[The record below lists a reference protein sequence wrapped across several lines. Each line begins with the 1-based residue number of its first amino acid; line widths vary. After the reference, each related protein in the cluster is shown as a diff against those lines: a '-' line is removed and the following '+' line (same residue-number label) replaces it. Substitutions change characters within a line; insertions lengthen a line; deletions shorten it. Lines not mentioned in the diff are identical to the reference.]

1 MRRVGNDEAS
11 DHGGG
16 VGGAQKN
23 LEALDR
29 ACQGGW
35 LFNH

>member
-1 MRRVGNDEAS
+1 MRRVGNDKAS

-29 ACQGGW
+29 GMPRRMA
-35 LFNH
+35 F